1 MHKLI
6 LIFSFFFSFNASSQ
20 KQIAYQIFNAQG
32 KKVSYKKMMKDITK
46 SEILFFGE
54 EHNNAIAHWLQLEI
68 TTQLCALKQDKV
80 TLGFEMFESD
90 QQMLLNDYLGN
101 LIKERVFL
109 DSCRWSN
116 YKTDYQPLIQL
127 AKNKSLPCV
136 ASNIPRKYASMVY
149 KEGRASLKK
158 LSADELELMCD
169 INYPIDTTLSQYKIV
184 KEMAMHSNGDFL
196 GAQAIKDATMAKFIH
211 KYWREGN
218 FFIHFNGSFHSDFQ
232 QGIIWYLQQYRPEL
246 NFRTISV
253 VSQDN
258 VQSLGSESLNRAN
271 YIICVPNTMTKT
283 H

>member
-6 LIFSFFFSFNASSQ
+6 LLISLFLAFNASSQ

-32 KKVSYKKMMKDITK
+32 KKVSYKKMMKDIAK

-54 EHNNAIAHWLQLEI
+54 EHNNAIAHWLQLEV
-68 TTQLCALKQDKV
+68 TTQLCSLKQDKV

-90 QQMLLNDYLGN
+90 QQMLLNDYLAN
-101 LIKERVFL
+101 LVKERVFL

-127 AKNKSLPCV
+127 AKNKSLSCV

-149 KEGRASLKK
+149 KEGRASLSK

-211 KYWREGN
+211 KYWQEGN

-253 VSQDN
+253 VSQED
-258 VQSLGSESLNRAN
+258 VQSLEKESLNRAN

>member
-6 LIFSFFFSFNASSQ
+6 LIFSFFFAFNASSQ
-20 KQIAYQIFNAQG
+20 KQIAYQIFSAQG
-32 KKVSYKKMMKDITK
+32 KKVSYKKMMKDISK

-54 EHNNAIAHWLQLEI
+54 EHNNAIAHWLQLEV

-218 FFIHFNGSFHSDFQ
+218 FFVHFNGSFHTDFQ

-258 VQSLGSESLNRAN
+258 VQSLEKESLNRAN